1 MKINETELAIILMGL
16 KNYRVLTMD
25 RKNKS
30 DTDIYRKHFSKK
42 AKKMTSLIGKLEG
55 GVTELRT
62 AK

>member
-1 MKINETELAIILMGL
+1 MGL
-16 KNYRVLTMD
+16 KNYRVLTVD

-30 DTDIYRKHFSKK
+30 NTDIYRKHFSKK